1 MDSARQGGSR
11 RADSSPCPVKTGIQE
26 ALPKTVLPRQAECG
40 RYQPVIA
47 AKAAIQRA
55 SIGHRLSLY
64 AGCTLDTTLPVDA
77 TGLDSGLRRNDIG
90 RGPLQVGRSEE
101 HTSELQSRLHLVCR
115 LLLVKKHKQA
125 IFLFASPRKV
135 ERVLHLQSTTG
146 A

>member
-90 RGPLQVGRSEE
+90 RGPL
-101 HTSELQSRLHLVCR
+101 HLGAPAYSVR
-115 LLLVKKHKQA
+115 HYLAQYFDGHP
-125 IFLFASPRKV
+125 FSP
-135 ERVLHLQSTTG
+135 
-146 A
+146 